1 MSVREREFT
10 PPSTSAS
17 CTCEEFA
24 EGFYKYLLL
33 VLGNGHTWVAA
44 TKGRSNNTGVVPMQS
59 PDYISKTHKT
69 SARVMWSLVQTPME
83 TNLSKNVRYSTHFIN
98 VEHGV
103 RISYICQ

>member
-1 MSVREREFT
+1 MSVSEREFT

-69 SARVMWSLVQTPME
+69 SARVMWSLVQT
-83 TNLSKNVRYSTHFIN
+83 SI
-98 VEHGV
+98 
-103 RISYICQ
+103 